1 MLQRAIVEWINVGWD
16 RNQLWTCVNT
26 IMKFWFPQKA
36 GNERLLDSEEDFH
49 FRVRVAGVRTWLYK
63 GEDV

>member
-1 MLQRAIVEWINVGWD
+1 V
-16 RNQLWTCVNT
+16 WTPVNT
-26 IMKFWFPQKA
+26 IIKFWFSQKA